1 MLRMTSRRFCAAAAP
16 FAAASVTATNGVNSP
31 ASRVFKDAA
40 LPAAYLS
47 ANSEAVK
54 NIYHNNFTIS
64 ERCWDRV
71 HSKNRLESVPN
82 KDRFLRLAVES
93 GGCHGYMYKFQFD
106 DVLDQEEDVM
116 FFEDELRD
124 TNTTASGGSSSSDE
138 LTQPSTTGPAVVVV
152 DKSTA
157 ECMSKAVLDYH
168 MELKGSAFVV
178 VGNEKVDHLCACAMS
193 FSVRK

>member
-1 MLRMTSRRFCAAAAP
+1 MTSRRFCAAPAP
-16 FAAASVTATNGVNSP
+16 FAASAAATNGMNSP

-93 GGCHGYMYKFQFD
+93 GGCHGYMYKFMFD
-106 DVLDQEEDVM
+106 SEPLDLEEDVV
-116 FFEDELRD
+116 FFEDECSAAATTT
-124 TNTTASGGSSSSDE
+124 TNGDGAAASANTSD
-138 LTQPSTTGPAVVVV
+138 GHPAMVVV
-152 DKSTA
+152 DKNTA
-157 ECMSKAVLDYH
+157 GCMEKAVLDYH
-168 MELKGSAFVV
+168 EELKGSAFVV

-193 FSVRK
+193 FSVKK

>member
-1 MLRMTSRRFCAAAAP
+1 MLRISTRRFCAATAAT
-16 FAAASVTATNGVNSP
+16 AATIASPQSHSP
-31 ASRVFKDAA
+31 VPREFKGSA
-40 LPAAYLS
+40 LPVDYLT
-47 ANSEAVK
+47 ANSEAAK
-54 NIYHNNFTIS
+54 KIYHNNFTIS
-64 ERCWDRV
+64 DRCWDRV
-71 HSKNRLESVPN
+71 HSKNQLESVSN
-82 KDRFLRLAVES
+82 NDRFLRLAVES

-106 DVLDQEEDVM
+106 DALDQEDDVM

-124 TNTTASGGSSSSDE
+124 TTSAPSSEGDAASSSSSSS
-138 LTQPSTTGPAVVVV
+138 STTIPAVVVV

>member
-1 MLRMTSRRFCAAAAP
+1 MTSRRCCAAADATT
-16 FAAASVTATNGVNSP
+16 AAFGVHSPTA
-31 ASRVFKDAA
+31 RMFKGAA

-47 ANSEAVK
+47 ANSESVR

-64 ERCWDRV
+64 GRCWDRV

-82 KDRFLRLAVES
+82 TDRFLRLAVES

-106 DVLDQEEDVM
+106 DVLDQEDDVM
-116 FFEDELRD
+116 FYEDELRE
-124 TNTTASGGSSSSDE
+124 TTTATGSSSDE